1 MSFETDI
8 TVIMAGL
15 TDDNWIWK
23 KLSPGE
29 FVSAFRVVKHASLHN
44 LSCSFS
50 FSFREGNTW
59 QEQDTHCFYTLWYMA
74 YILYKTVR
82 ENITEK
88 SMFWRQ
94 AFIKQT
100 FVKCKI
106 CIYGGQYSVVL
117 GQNTCALTRES
128 YPSCASW
135 HDPESH
141 CKQKLFCR

>member
-1 MSFETDI
+1 
-8 TVIMAGL
+8 
-15 TDDNWIWK
+15 
-23 KLSPGE
+23 
-29 FVSAFRVVKHASLHN
+29 
-44 LSCSFS
+44 
-50 FSFREGNTW
+50 
-59 QEQDTHCFYTLWYMA
+59 MA

-128 YPSCASW
+128 YPSCAS
-135 HDPESH
+135 
-141 CKQKLFCR
+141 